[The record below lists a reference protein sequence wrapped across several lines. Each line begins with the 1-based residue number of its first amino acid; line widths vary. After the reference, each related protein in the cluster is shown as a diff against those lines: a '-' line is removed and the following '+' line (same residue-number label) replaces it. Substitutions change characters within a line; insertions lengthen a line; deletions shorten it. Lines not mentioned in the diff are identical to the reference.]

1 MYAAVAHTEM
11 KQIQRNVNISFSRG
25 KETNNTNGVKTLKV
39 DDPYAVLDDIKQTP
53 RYWKKAKF
61 EMLAKLDNFGPIQ
74 FFFTKSCADLRWNE
88 NFSAI
93 LRKRDL
99 ILRHI
104 IEEDTDGYPVTS
116 IYVDYEKEGK
126 VHTEEIRKYMEKEMD
141 NSLHE
146 AIRGNVLLATRFF
159 NHRVKQFINE
169 IVMGGGNPLSVDK
182 YTYKVEFQDRGAG
195 HVQFMEHFG

>member
-61 EMLAKLDNFGPIQ
+61 EMLAKLDNFGPFQ
-74 FFFTKSCADLRWNE
+74 FFFTLSCADLRWNE